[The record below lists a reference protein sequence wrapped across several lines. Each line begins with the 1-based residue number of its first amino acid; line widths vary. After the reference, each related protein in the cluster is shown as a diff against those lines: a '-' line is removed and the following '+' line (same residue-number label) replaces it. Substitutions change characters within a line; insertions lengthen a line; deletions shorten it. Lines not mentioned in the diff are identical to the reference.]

1 MRRSWARRAFID
13 LMMKAPL
20 LLSVAPAGLAA
31 CRTAGPGAIA
41 ARQRACVKRIAYLMF
56 PHPEVGDEPYER
68 AVVGIFDLVG
78 RRPDLAALIG
88 QGLEKLDGGQPG
100 AWIAL
105 DEAGQV
111 ARLREI
117 ETSPFFRSV
126 YQATIDH
133 LYNDER
139 VWSHIGYEGSSFEKG
154 GYLGRGFDDIDWL

>member
-13 LMMKAPL
+13 LMMRAPL
-20 LLSVAPAGLAA
+20 FLSVAPAGLAA
-31 CRTAGPGAIA
+31 CRAARPGAMA
-41 ARQRACVKRIAYLMF
+41 ARPRAYVKRIGYLMF

-68 AVVGIFDLVG
+68 AAAGILE
-78 RRPDLAALIG
+78 RAAARPDLAALID
-88 QGLEKLDGGQPG
+88 QGLDQLDGGPPG

-117 ETSPFFRSV
+117 EASPFFRSV

-154 GYLGRGFDDIDWL
+154 GYLKRGFDDIDWL